1 MTVTALRPCRSR
13 TKTRGALLVELAM
26 TIAVLG
32 ALAMISFGT
41 FGDAEGNRQSH
52 AAANAVR
59 TARQAVLDFARVHG
73 RLPCPDL
80 SGNGTE
86 GDASGACPLGS
97 NFGRLPMHTLGL
109 QDLAM
114 PDTQTLRYGV
124 ARATPDSDL
133 SSRAPAS
140 ELDAARRFMSLAER
154 AAGLG
159 ATSGQPYI
167 PGVDALGHSTDCAT
181 QDSSPAFVISAGDRD
196 HVGNSSCFPVPPG
209 DHGALVAMG
218 RLELVGW
225 IRSNL

>member
-1 MTVTALRPCRSR
+1 MRASVPPCRSGA
-13 TKTRGALLVELAM
+13 KTRGAMMVELAM

-41 FGDAEGNRQSH
+41 FGDVESNRQSQ
-52 AAANAVR
+52 AAVNTVR

-86 GDASGACPLGS
+86 GDAGGACPLGS
-97 NFGRLPMHTLGL
+97 NFGRLPTHTLGL
-109 QDLAM
+109 EDDAL
-114 PDTQTLRYGV
+114 PGTLTLRYGV
-124 ARATPDSDL
+124 ARATSDSDL
-133 SSRAPAS
+133 SAHAAAS
-140 ELDAARRFMSLAER
+140 EPDAARRFLSLAER

-159 ATSGQPYI
+159 AAAGQPYI
-167 PGVDALGHSTDCAT
+167 PSTDALGHSNDCGT
-181 QDSSPAFVISAGDRD
+181 HDSSPAFVISAGDPES
-196 HVGNSSCFPVPPG
+196 VGNSSCFPVPAR